1 MKKTKNKNKVS
12 SPKALYIHIPFC
24 SHICS
29 YCDFCKMEYFT
40 HIADKYL
47 PALFKEIESYKI
59 TELETIYIGG
69 GTPTSLND
77 YQLELLLSF
86 IYPFVKGIKEY
97 TVEANVESLSESKLL
112 LLRKYGVNRLSL
124 GVEST
129 NNKILK
135 SLNRIH
141 TFEDVKNVIK
151 KAKEIG
157 FHNINVDLILGLPNV
172 SIEALDKDL
181 KNLLSLNVEH
191 ISTYSLT
198 VHPHTKF
205 GIEGVEEV
213 DEETSR
219 KEYDLV
225 DKVLT
230 ENGFIH
236 YEVSNFARSGYQSLH
251 NMTYWKDEHYYGAG
265 LGASGYI
272 NNLRYTNTKNIN
284 KYISGEC
291 AAEREIVTLKDDE
304 EYFVML
310 NLRTNLGIDDKEYTK
325 RFGVS
330 FIDKNKIVLDEF
342 VKSNLIKI
350 ENGKVIATYEGMMIL
365 DFIINRLCA

>member
-1 MKKTKNKNKVS
+1 
-12 SPKALYIHIPFC
+12 
-24 SHICS
+24 
-29 YCDFCKMEYFT
+29 MEYFA

-47 PALFKEIESYKI
+47 PALFKEIESYQI
-59 TELETIYIGG
+59 TKLETIYIGG

-77 YQLELLLSF
+77 SQLESLLSY
-86 IYPFVKGIKEY
+86 IHPLAKGIKEY
-97 TVEANVESLSESKLL
+97 TVEANVESLTESKLL
-112 LLRKYGVNRLSL
+112 LLKKYGVNRLSL

-129 NNKILK
+129 DNNVLK

-172 SIEALDKDL
+172 GIEALDKDL

-225 DKVLT
+225 NVTLIK
-230 ENGFIH
+230 NGFVH

-251 NMTYWKDEHYYGAG
+251 NMTYWKDEHYYGVG

-284 KYISGEC
+284 KYISGEYI
-291 AAEREIVTLKDDE
+291 AERETVTLKDDE

-310 NLRTNLGIDDKEYTK
+310 NLRTNLGIDDKEYMK

-330 FIDKNKIVLDEF
+330 FIDKNKTILDEF
-342 VKSNLIKI
+342 MKSNLIKI
-350 ENGKVIATYEGMMIL
+350 ENDKVVATYEGMMIL